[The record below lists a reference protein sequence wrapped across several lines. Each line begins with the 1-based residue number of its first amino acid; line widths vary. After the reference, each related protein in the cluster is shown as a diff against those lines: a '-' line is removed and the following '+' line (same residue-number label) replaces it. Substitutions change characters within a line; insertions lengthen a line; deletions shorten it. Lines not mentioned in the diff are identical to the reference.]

1 MTRRAIPMIET
12 QRGMGTMCLFESAI
26 LVDVDVE
33 NLESGLIW
41 GSASAMM
48 LEW

>member
-1 MTRRAIPMIET
+1 MTKRAMPMIDT
-12 QRGMGTMCLFESAI
+12 QRGMVTMCLFESAI

-41 GSASAMM
+41 GSVSAM
-48 LEW
+48 LE